1 MSKATEQNDKLKRA
15 IIISAV
21 LHVILFAALIWSS
34 FDENIEASA
43 GGGGGSSIDAVMVD
57 SGAVV
62 EQYKRM
68 QSQESSAK
76 RSDEPVSY
84 THLTLPTIA

>member
-15 IIISAV
+15 IIVSAV

-34 FDENIEASA
+34 FDEHIDASA

-57 SGAVV
+57 PGAVV
-62 EQYKRM
+62 QNYNRQQQQKA
-68 QSQESSAK
+68 SAK
-76 RSDEPVSY
+76 RAEEQREK
-84 THLTLPTIA
+84 

>member
-68 QSQESSAK
+68 QSRNQARSVLMNSA
-76 RSDEPVSY
+76 R
-84 THLTLPTIA
+84 

>member
-1 MSKATEQNDKLKRA
+1 MS
-15 IIISAV
+15 SY
-21 LHVILFAALIWSS
+21 FAALIWSS

-76 RSDEPVSY
+76 RSDEQRKMKVDSRLLEQLREKQAAEQERLKA
-84 THLTLPTIA
+84 T